1 MTQKYR
7 TCKYYGQKSATEK
20 PGSPEEMSAIQSF
33 LKMNIKS
40 YVVLGKKHGGRC
52 TKKLSSVAKP
62 NLDFNSKLK
71 CTV

>member
-1 MTQKYR
+1 
-7 TCKYYGQKSATEK
+7 
-20 PGSPEEMSAIQSF
+20 MSAIQSF

-52 TKKLSSVAKP
+52 TKKRSSVAKP